1 MTCRFSF
8 WKHHVLGLIVFLTGP
23 ILFIFFQLRNP
34 IFLVLYGIAIPLFLF
49 SIAHAIVNKDSLV
62 IKDGNVT
69 QHFPLVTRTFQI
81 NDYTDYMIKKAF
93 LSKSISAKKK
103 ETNEQV
109 VLIRNS
115 YNCSLEEILE
125 TINKHIKG

>member
-8 WKHHVLGLIVFLTGP
+8 WKYHILGVFVFLTGP
-23 ILFIFFQLRNP
+23 ILFIFFRLRNP

-81 NDYTDYMIKKAF
+81 NDYTDYLIKKEF
-93 LSKSISAKKK
+93 LSRVISAKKK

>member
-1 MTCRFSF
+1 M
-8 WKHHVLGLIVFLTGP
+8 TGP

-62 IKDGNVT
+62 IKDGNIT

-115 YNCSLEEILE
+115 YNCSLEEILK
-125 TINKHIKG
+125 TINMHTKG